1 MRSSE
6 QRRVGP
12 IRRCLTAQKAELM
25 KKNYGRDRPWIFA
38 EGGETTILAVVAIV
52 LGALVLWLIWP
63 DSLLLDLLLFAVA
76 IAAVFIL
83 YFFRDPN
90 RRVAREPQVVVAPA
104 DGKVVAIVEEHEPVY
119 LKDSVCRMSI
129 FLSVFDVHVQRA
141 PVQGEVVLVE
151 HRPGAFLQAFRPE
164 ASDVNEF
171 VAMIINSK
179 YGRVMVKQIAGILAR
194 RCVNYAEVGETLAK
208 GQRFGLIKFGSRV
221 DLFLPPGSRFLVQV
235 GDQVYAGLTPVARLG
250 REEDHEQ

>member
-1 MRSSE
+1 
-6 QRRVGP
+6 
-12 IRRCLTAQKAELM
+12 M
-25 KKNYGRDRPWIFA
+25 KNNYGKDRPWIFA
-38 EGGETTILAVVAIV
+38 KGGGGTILVVLAIV
-52 LGALVLWLIWP
+52 LATLALWLIWP

-90 RRVAREPQVVVAPA
+90 RKVAAEPGVVVAPA
-104 DGKVVAIVEEHEPVY
+104 DGKVVAIVEEDEPIY
-119 LKDSVCRMSI
+119 LQESVCRLSI
-129 FLSVFDVHVQRA
+129 FLSVFDVHVQRV
-141 PVQGEVVLVE
+141 PIEGEVALVE

-194 RCVNYAEVGETLAK
+194 RCVNYAEVGEILAK

-221 DLFLPPGSRFLVQV
+221 DLFLPSGTRFLVDV
-235 GDQVYAGLTPVARLG
+235 GDQVYGGLTPVARLYTG
-250 REEDHEQ
+250 EET